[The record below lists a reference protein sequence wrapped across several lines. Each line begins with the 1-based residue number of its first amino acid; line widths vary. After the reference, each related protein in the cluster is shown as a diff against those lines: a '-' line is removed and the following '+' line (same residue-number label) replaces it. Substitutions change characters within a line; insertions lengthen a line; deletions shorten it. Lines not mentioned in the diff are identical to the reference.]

1 MSGRKSS
8 GMWIEQLGEECSLDR
23 TLHPGESWWRV
34 STELGKWCLG
44 SVPIRISPP
53 ILSWQSSNWGV
64 CSYFYHNWKYPLL
77 EGLKS
82 GPWVLGVEY
91 SVSILNFFSAVY
103 EVLWTLQKIRTKHIE
118 SNLQVAVGG
127 GVLGTLQHLAYLSRP
142 WGQHQVHHTSIYI
155 SRIDI
160 EQKTKD
166 Q

>member
-53 ILSWQSSNWGV
+53 ILSWQSSNWGI

-82 GPWVLGVEY
+82 GSWVLGVEY
-91 SVSILNFFSAVY
+91 SISILNILVRYMKYY
-103 EVLWTLQKIRTKHIE
+103 EHYKRLGLNTSKAICRWLLGVEYWGHCNTWHICPDLE
-118 SNLQVAVGG
+118 AN
-127 GVLGTLQHLAYLSRP
+127 TRFTTP
-142 WGQHQVHHTSIYI
+142 TFI
-155 SRIDI
+155 S
-160 EQKTKD
+160 
-166 Q
+166 